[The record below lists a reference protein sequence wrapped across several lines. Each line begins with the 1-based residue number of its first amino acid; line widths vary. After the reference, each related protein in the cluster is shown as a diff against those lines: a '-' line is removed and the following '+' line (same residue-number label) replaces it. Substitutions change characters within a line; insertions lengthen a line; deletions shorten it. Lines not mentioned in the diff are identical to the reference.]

1 MKSFIIAIAIIL
13 TTGTGCST
21 REIEPQAGT
30 KVNIPSGYEEYRNE
44 DLGFSFMYP
53 GDWELTDYADTIHV
67 QRGMVVGVNTP
78 DTRELIEARK
88 LPPDSEMNLVVSHWD
103 DINNTYAQAGGGSE
117 SRYDYESLEE
127 YLTDDIYRMVQM
139 QGETTV
145 DGVMAYEVIVGG
157 YGAYY
162 GIMFEHNGLYQLLF
176 PRNPDNTLSEE
187 EKAVL
192 DSFTLLEQ

>member
-1 MKSFIIAIAIIL
+1 
-13 TTGTGCST
+13 
-21 REIEPQAGT
+21 
-30 KVNIPSGYEEYRNE
+30 
-44 DLGFSFMYP
+44 
-53 GDWELTDYADTIHV
+53 
-67 QRGMVVGVNTP
+67 
-78 DTRELIEARK
+78 
-88 LPPDSEMNLVVSHWD
+88 MNLVVSHWD